1 MAKTSPRA
9 PQTEADVEAALRSLT
24 EARAALEE
32 AFDSAVEIEDMRQ
45 IQRALMAVS
54 NELVALLQAGIVSSA
69 ESYSPRTTAI
79 VAARADIKAIQQRIS
94 RITTMLDKAARIADA
109 LGQVLKIL
117 PKLA

>member
-1 MAKTSPRA
+1 MVKKPQRA
-9 PQTEADVEAALRSLT
+9 PQTPADMEAALRRLT

-32 AFDSAVEIEDMRQ
+32 AFDSAVEVEDMRQ

-54 NELVALLQAGIVSSA
+54 NELVALLQAGIVGTA
-69 ESYSPRTTAI
+69 ESYRPRTTAI
-79 VAARADIKAIQQRIS
+79 VAARADIKEIQERIG

-117 PKLA
+117 PKLV